1 MESGT
6 TELTRLPGLEVPEV
20 PVPQASGERGRWIER
35 GPSGKLMLFSGR
47 SNPELSERIAE
58 LLNISLGEVELETFA
73 NGETYCRYCE
83 SIRGADVFLIQSCHG
98 LHSNDHLMELMIMIQ
113 AAKLA
118 SANRITAVMPWYPY
132 SRQDKKSAPREPIT
146 AKLVADMLVAAGVD
160 RILTMDL
167 HAGQIQG
174 FVSIPVDHMT
184 ALPLFA
190 QYYRD
195 KGLHGDDVVAVSP
208 DPGRAKMARKFGE
221 MLEADLAIM
230 NKTRPARDS
239 AAVTEVIGRVKGK
252 VAIMTDDIIVTGG
265 TLIAGAQALKDAG
278 ATEVYAC
285 ATHALIPESAFEKLG
300 QSQLKEIV
308 VTDTVPINPLL
319 SARQLP
325 RAAHGLD
332 PPRGHDQ
339 ERLLGRVRLG
349 DLRRRK
355 PALLAFS
362 PSRAGSRCG
371 CYPFATPR
379 LDGSPSAPPRFP
391 RRRRVTQCEPLSP
404 VPGVPPVPRGTAGTR
419 GTAESKYPNHRSRP
433 AHRPTS
439 AGTSSFAFSWSI
451 PSASAIAFGV
461 AGPAARR

>member
-1 MESGT
+1 MIETGT
-6 TELTRLPGLEVPEV
+6 TELAQLPGMEGESGSTGAVPRPEHF
-20 PVPQASGERGRWIER
+20 IER
-35 GPSGKLMLFSGR
+35 GPWKRLMLFSGR
-47 SNPELSERIAE
+47 SHQELALKMAE
-58 LLNISLGEVELETFA
+58 QLGIELGEVQLETFA
-73 NGETYCRYCE
+73 NGETYCRYVD
-83 SIRGADVFLIQSCHG
+83 SIRGADAFIVQTGSEPVDRNI
-98 LHSNDHLMELMIMIQ
+98 MELLFMIQ

-146 AKLVADMLVAAGVD
+146 AKLVADMLLAAGVD

-319 SARQLP
+319 RPDNFPEPLTVSI
-325 RAAHGLD
+325 
-332 PPRGHDQ
+332 
-339 ERLLGRVRLG
+339 
-349 DLRRRK
+349 
-355 PALLAFS
+355 LLADTIKNVFS
-362 PSRAGSRCG
+362 
-371 CYPFATPR
+371 
-379 LDGSPSAPPRFP
+379 D
-391 RRRRVTQCEPLSP
+391 
-404 VPGVPPVPRGTAGTR
+404 
-419 GTAESKYPNHRSRP
+419 ESV
-433 AHRPTS
+433 
-439 AGTSSFAFSWSI
+439 
-451 PSASAIAFGV
+451 SAIF
-461 AGPAARR
+461 AGENQLF